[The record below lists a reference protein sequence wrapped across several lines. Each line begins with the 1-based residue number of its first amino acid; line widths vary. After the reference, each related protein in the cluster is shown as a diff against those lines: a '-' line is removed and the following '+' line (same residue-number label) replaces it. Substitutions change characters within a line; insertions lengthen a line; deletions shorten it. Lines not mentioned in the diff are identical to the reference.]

1 MGYGLTLLLV
11 QLLQGTWV
19 QPCQQSMVRKEIFH
33 ESSVRFVET
42 KFLDENCEQGFLE
55 FSSDGQFM
63 VRKLE
68 SLEPSEISVA
78 PESIEQLDPPGHSMD
93 FTFQSVRLRPLS
105 EAALQWMNQQSFC
118 GKTQWRLM
126 EFQNVSGQKCEFPG
140 GNIRVPAEGEKRYG
154 IFRIEE
160 ELLYLGRLSPEA
172 DGTSPEKRPKTWDS
186 LPYQKVS
193 VPGIFF

>member
-1 MGYGLTLLLV
+1 
-11 QLLQGTWV
+11 
-19 QPCQQSMVRKEIFH
+19 MVRQEIFH
-33 ESSVRFVET
+33 QSSVRFVET

-55 FSSDGQFM
+55 FSSDGQFT
-63 VRKLE
+63 VGKVE
-68 SLEPSEISVA
+68 SLEPLETSEFSEA
-78 PESIEQLDPPGHSMD
+78 PEPVEAQKSFEQLDPPGHSMD

-118 GKTQWRLM
+118 GKTHWRLM

-160 ELLYLGRLSPEA
+160 NLLYLGRLSPEA

-186 LPYQKVS
+186 MPYQKVS